1 MNPTIKDVAKKANV
15 SVATVSRVL
24 NNLPGFSDKTKQKVL
39 NVIKEIEYQPN
50 AIARGL
56 INKRTQTIGVMFPSV
71 SSMLSSMIL
80 KGIEQAAHQH
90 NFSVMVCN
98 TAGIRTMEYLRVL
111 GEKQV
116 DGIIFTSEF
125 LKDEYH
131 RVLQSMKIPV
141 LLVLSGSHSNTVPYV
156 IVDDKLAAYQ
166 ATEYL
171 IKKGH
176 TKIAIISGTNEDLLA
191 GVLRINGFLQALQ
204 DNGIQ
209 HNDQRHVIGDFTF
222 KSGCDAM
229 EILLQRAP
237 DTTAVFATSD
247 EMAAGVLTVAAKHG
261 IRVPEQLSVI
271 GFDNLK
277 LAEMVT
283 PPLTTVEQPL
293 IKMGEYAAEKL
304 ITMIETGKMIDSSI
318 MPHRIVERQSVKS
331 LI

>member
-1 MNPTIKDVAKKANV
+1 
-15 SVATVSRVL
+15 L

-90 NFSVMVCN
+90 NFSVVVCN

-131 RVLQSMKIPV
+131 RVLQSMRIPV

-191 GVLRINGFLQALQ
+191 GVLRINGFKQALQ

-229 EILLQRAP
+229 EKLLQRAP

-261 IRVPEQLSVI
+261 IRVPDQLSVI

>member
-90 NFSVMVCN
+90 NFSVVVCN

-131 RVLQSMKIPV
+131 RVLQSMRIPV

-209 HNDQRHVIGDFTF
+209 YNDQRHVIGDFTF

-229 EILLQRAP
+229 EKLLQRAP

-261 IRVPEQLSVI
+261 IRVPDQLSVI

>member
-24 NNLPGFSDKTKQKVL
+24 NNLPGFSDKTKQRVL
-39 NVIKEIEYQPN
+39 NIIKEIDYQPN

-80 KGIEQAAHQH
+80 KGVEEAAHQH

-131 RVLQSMKIPV
+131 RVFQSMRIPV
-141 LLVLSGSHSNTVPYV
+141 LLVLSASESNTVPYV
-156 IVDDKLAAYQ
+156 RVDDKLAAYH

-176 TKIAIISGTNEDLLA
+176 TKIAIISGSNEDLLA
-191 GVLRINGFLQALQ
+191 GALRIKGFLQALQ
-204 DNGIQ
+204 DNGIE
-209 HNDQRHVIGDFTF
+209 HNDQRLVYGDFTF

-229 EILLQRAP
+229 EELLQRAP

-261 IRVPEQLSVI
+261 ISVPDQLSVI
-271 GFDNLK
+271 GFDNLR

-283 PPLTTVEQPL
+283 PSLTTVEQPL

-304 ITMIETGKMIDSSI
+304 ITMIETGKMIGSSI